1 MLENYNIR
9 TDLALETRERF
20 VSDHVEIPGV
30 SVEETYDEE
39 REIRT
44 TRVVVETENGA
55 KMMGKPVGTYLTIE
69 APNMAVPDE
78 DYHREISKKLAEDIK
93 ELVPERKEEVSVLV
107 VGLGNREVTPDA
119 LGPYVADHLHVTRHI
134 VKEYG
139 KYAMGKDQVYLV
151 SAVVPGVTGQTGME
165 TLEIVKGIV
174 EETEP
179 DFVVAIDALAA
190 RNSKRLNRTIQITD
204 TGICPG
210 SGVGNH
216 RLALN
221 RETLGVKVIG
231 IGVPTVVDA
240 VTIVNDTME
249 NFIVALESSELLKSV
264 GETLRS
270 YNEAEKQELIRELI
284 APHLNRMYMTP
295 KNIDDTIKRVSF
307 TISEALNI
315 LFSEGTAS

>member
-221 RETLGVKVIG
+221 REMLGVKVIG

-284 APHLNRMYMTP
+284 APHLNGMYMTP

>member
-69 APNMAVPDE
+69 APNMAVSDE

-221 RETLGVKVIG
+221 SETLGVKVIG

-270 YNEAEKQELIRELI
+270 YNDAEKQELIRELI
-284 APHLNRMYMTP
+284 APHLNGMYMTP